1 MFGQSDTISLSS
13 KVRIPYKHSLIFRNY
28 NLESYLSSAIYK
40 TLALLT
46 YPV

>member
-1 MFGQSDTISLSS
+1 
-13 KVRIPYKHSLIFRNY
+13 VLIINNHNLTFRNY
-28 NLESYLSSAIYK
+28 NLDSYLSSAIYK